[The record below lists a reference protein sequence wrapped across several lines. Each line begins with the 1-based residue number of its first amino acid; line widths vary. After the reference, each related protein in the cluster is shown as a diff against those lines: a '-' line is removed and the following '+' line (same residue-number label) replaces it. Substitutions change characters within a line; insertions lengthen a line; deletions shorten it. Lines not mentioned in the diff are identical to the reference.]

1 MVSQAQLEKH
11 NEAVVNAMVSAW
23 EAKDLNGIRATLADD
38 IVYQMHESMDD
49 MTGADQVCSAF
60 ESAMGAERVEWE
72 VSRSYAIGSLVI
84 NERID
89 KFYSMPDGKGGT
101 MDVIAAVAGFFYVID
116 GKIAMWRDYSI
127 PGRTEN

>member
-49 MTGADQVCSAF
+49 MTGADQV
-60 ESAMGAERVEWE
+60 
-72 VSRSYAIGSLVI
+72 
-84 NERID
+84 
-89 KFYSMPDGKGGT
+89 
-101 MDVIAAVAGFFYVID
+101 
-116 GKIAMWRDYSI
+116 
-127 PGRTEN
+127 